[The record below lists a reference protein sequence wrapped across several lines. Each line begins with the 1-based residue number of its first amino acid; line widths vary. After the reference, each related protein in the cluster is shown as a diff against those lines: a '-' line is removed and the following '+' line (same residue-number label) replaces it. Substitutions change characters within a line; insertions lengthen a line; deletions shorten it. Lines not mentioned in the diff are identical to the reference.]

1 MDQIPSM
8 HLNKTGVQ
16 MKKICVF
23 AGFYVVSGNCF
34 ILLSYH
40 YEKQAAHL

>member
-1 MDQIPSM
+1 MDQIPPM

-16 MKKICVF
+16 MKKTLCF
-23 AGFYVVSGNCF
+23 CGFLCSSGNCF

-40 YEKQAAHL
+40 YEKQAAYL